1 MKAKEEPEKLKSMF
15 EFEMDNVQNSSFMT
29 FQNSVKTGQDK
40 NVDLFQLH
48 FDNASVTSDILK
60 TNNANFLEGCL
71 SNDIVVENL
80 DPHETNLI
88 KIANR
93 NILSKLNKFCSYDF
107 TQTNA
112 LIPHICVPNEKK
124 QHHSSLTSQ
133 KQSPPFMAQEF
144 LKKVVSGLN
153 SLTKHWTD

>member
-133 KQSPPFMAQEF
+133 KQNPPFMTQEF
-144 LKKVVSGLN
+144 QKKVVSRLN
-153 SLTKHWTD
+153 SVKN